1 MRLEEY
7 WGVGPKTRALL
18 VEALGEEAAVA
29 AIEAA
34 DVHALTEAGVPAG
47 RATRILRHANGGA
60 GLEALATRDA
70 HAVYRAILDR
80 AREYA
85 VTRRAADRIRVLTPL
100 ADREAIASRLDDV
113 EAAMETWAT
122 LSAGDRDAV
131 LSVFGEFESVTGGEL
146 AAVEA
151 ARGLRTAAVTDGV
164 FAPIADLDADA
175 LADAATALR
184 GLDGGGVAD
193 GVDDRLDATRRQLA
207 AVRRL
212 DRDPATVAETV
223 RSGEVQATDDF
234 RAVVVEYLTEETGV
248 ERERVR
254 EAMPADAA
262 DATDFVATTLRDL
275 VTALEARVADRE
287 AELRSTLEAD
297 LDAARDAVDTAVD
310 VVSDI
315 ALDVSLARFALDFG
329 LTRPEFVDGP
339 ALAVENARNLGL
351 VAGPDP
357 VQPITYGL
365 GDHDLDAPTE
375 RVAVVTGA
383 NSGGKTTLL
392 ETLCQV
398 AVLARMGLPVPAER
412 AQVSDDLRVV
422 FHRRHASFNAGVLE
436 STLQSIVPPL
446 TAAGRPLMLVDEFEA
461 ITEPGSAADLLH
473 GLVTLT
479 VEGIDGATAA
489 ESAIGAFVTH
499 LAEDLEPLPADAR
512 VDGISAQGLDA
523 DLELRVD
530 YQPRFHQVGRSTPEF
545 IVSRLLADA
554 TDRRAR
560 AGFETL
566 AAAVGEGAVQQTLAD
581 ARWTE

>member
-7 WGVGPKTRALL
+7 WGVGPKTRAVL
-18 VEALGEEAAVA
+18 VEALGEEAAIA
-29 AIEAA
+29 AIEGA
-34 DVHALTEAGVPAG
+34 DVHALTEAGLSSG
-47 RATRILRHANGGA
+47 RATRILRHANGGE
-60 GLEALATRDA
+60 GLDALATRDA
-70 HAVYRAILDR
+70 HAVYRAILDL

-100 ADREAIASRLDDV
+100 ADRSAIEERLDDV
-113 EAAMETWAT
+113 DAAMETWAT
-122 LSAGDRDAV
+122 LSTADREAV

-151 ARGLRTAAVTDGV
+151 ARGLREAGLTHGV
-164 FAPIADLDADA
+164 FAPLDALDGDA

-184 GLDGGGVAD
+184 GLDEDGVAE
-193 GVDDRLDATRRQLA
+193 GVDDRLDAAREQLTT
-207 AVRRL
+207 VRRL
-212 DRDPATVAETV
+212 ERDPATVVEDV
-223 RSGEVQATDDF
+223 RSGGVQATDDF
-234 RAVVVEYLTEETGV
+234 RDVVVEHLADEAGV
-248 ERERVR
+248 DREHIRDS
-254 EAMPADAA
+254 MPEDAA
-262 DATDFVATTLRDL
+262 DATDFVASTLRDL
-275 VTALEARVADRE
+275 VATFEETVSERE
-287 AELRSTLEAD
+287 DDLQTDLEAD
-297 LDAARDAVDTAVD
+297 LAAARSAVDTAVD

-315 ALDVSLARFALDFG
+315 ALSISLARFAHDFE

-339 ALAVENARNLGL
+339 TLAVENARNLGL
-351 VAGPDP
+351 AAGEES
-357 VQPITYGL
+357 VQPITYGV
-365 GDHDLDAPTE
+365 GDHDLEAPTE
-375 RVAVVTGA
+375 RVAVLTGA

-398 AVLARMGLPVPAER
+398 AVLARMGLPVPADR

-446 TAAGRPLMLVDEFEA
+446 TADGRPLMLVDEFEA

-479 VEGIDGATAA
+479 VDGVAGDATEGQAV
-489 ESAIGAFVTH
+489 GAFVTH
-499 LAEDLEPLPADAR
+499 LAEDLEPLPTDAR

-523 DLELRVD
+523 DLELQVD

-566 AAAVGEGAVQQTLAD
+566 AAAIGEDAVQQTLAD